1 LILVIDNYDSF
12 THNLI
17 QYIRQVTNEEIV
29 IKRNDQITIEQI
41 EELHPDSILLS
52 PGPGNPTEA
61 GVCVKVVESFYQT
74 IPIFGV
80 CLGHQTIAQV
90 FGGTVEKAVQ
100 PMHGKIS
107 EIQHDQKG
115 VFKGIDSPFPVTR
128 YHSLIVNKET
138 LPEELEVSAITTDGE
153 VMALRHK
160 QFPVEGVQFHPEA
173 ILTEQGMKIIDNFF
187 NSRKG

>member
-12 THNLI
+12 TNNLI
-17 QYIRQVTNEEIV
+17 QYIRQVTEEEIIV
-29 IKRNDQITIEQI
+29 KRNDQITIEQI
-41 EELHPDSILLS
+41 EELHPDYILLS

-107 EIQHDQKG
+107 KIQHDQKG

>member
-17 QYIRQVTNEEIV
+17 QYIRQVTNEEVV

-41 EELHPDSILLS
+41 EKLKPDSILLS

-61 GVCVKVVESFYQT
+61 GVCIKVVANFYQT
-74 IPIFGV
+74 IPILGV

-107 EIQHDQKG
+107 EVHHDQKG
-115 VFKGIDSPFPVTR
+115 VFREIDSPIQVTR

-138 LPEELEVSAITTDGE
+138 LPDELEASAFTNDGE

-160 QFPVEGVQFHPEA
+160 KFPVEGVQFHPEA